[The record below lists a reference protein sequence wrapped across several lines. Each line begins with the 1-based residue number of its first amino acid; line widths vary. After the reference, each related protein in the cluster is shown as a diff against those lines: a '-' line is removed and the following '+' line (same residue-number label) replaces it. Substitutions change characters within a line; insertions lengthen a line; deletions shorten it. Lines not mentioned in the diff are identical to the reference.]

1 MLKKNLTPLY
11 GGEKKCVNTR
21 GLGENYYLKITHTSL
36 PHTSNGHVSHLEG
49 RGGNGFDTSV
59 NVIHQQNV
67 WHAFI

>member
-21 GLGENYYLKITHTSL
+21 GLGKNYLKITHT
-36 PHTSNGHVSHLEG
+36 PPPPQTSNGHVSHLEG
-49 RGGNGFDTSV
+49 RGGNGLDTSV
-59 NVIHQQNV
+59 NVIHEQNV